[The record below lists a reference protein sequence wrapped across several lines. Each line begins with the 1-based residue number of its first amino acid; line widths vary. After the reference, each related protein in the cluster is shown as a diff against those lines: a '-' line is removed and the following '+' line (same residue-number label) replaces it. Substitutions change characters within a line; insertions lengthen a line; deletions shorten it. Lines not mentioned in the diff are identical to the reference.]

1 LNRAGKIR
9 AMFKKVLVLADGDDP
24 RQPALRRAVECVA
37 AGGQIEILAITS
49 HD

>member
-37 AGGQIEILAITS
+37 AGGQIEILAVTS